1 MMLFRPFA
9 HIRASVSL
17 FLTFL
22 FLCMMMA
29 FPLSS
34 LARGA
39 GQPDTTSVTGSN
51 ATRIMLETERLL
63 SESRIIR
70 QLDASVA
77 FKALVPQRYELRLA
91 EHLRT
96 QGVRLRL
103 DDAPPLLELR
113 VFTEN
118 RLEQLP
124 SDDEVMA
131 RRLISGELHLFI
143 SDEQSEISDTKVL
156 EFSYRDTL
164 HGDSLEAIISD
175 SSAGAGWA
183 AAQFA
188 DVKALP
194 EQPGRWKRYGEPAI
208 ITAATGI
215 TVFLLFNVR
224 S

>member
-1 MMLFRPFA
+1 MMLFQPFA
-9 HIRASVSL
+9 YARA
-17 FLTFL
+17 FLGLCFTAL

-29 FPLSS
+29 SPPASCALQSS
-34 LARGA
+34 R
-39 GQPDTTSVTGSN
+39 PDTTSVTDSN
-51 ATRIMLETERLL
+51 AARIMLEIESLL
-63 SESRIIR
+63 SESGILS

-77 FKALVPQRYELRLA
+77 FNALVPQRYELRLA

-96 QGVRLRL
+96 NGVRLRM

-118 RLEQLP
+118 QLEQIP
-124 SDDEVMA
+124 SDDEVTA
-131 RRLISGELHLFI
+131 RRLLSGELHLFL
-143 SDEQSEISDTKVL
+143 SDEEAEINDTEVL

-164 HGDSLEAIISD
+164 YGDSMEAIITD
-175 SSAGAGWA
+175 SSAGAEWA
-183 AAQFA
+183 AAQYA
-188 DVKALP
+188 DVKALA

-215 TVFLLFNVR
+215 TIFLLFNVR